1 MNKIVNQRYSSD
13 YQLPSQNNSPLHHN
27 LNPKHRKSHAAADLL
42 HKESQIEL
50 VKKRI
55 SALCVREQKYTHKT
69 VNSDL

>member
-1 MNKIVNQRYSSD
+1 MNKIVNQRYSSE
-13 YQLPSQNNSPLHHN
+13 YQISNKKSSLPHHHPLSN
-27 LNPKHRKSHAAADLL
+27 HRKSHAAADLL